1 MQIDDSDKCLLC
13 LKVVKKNQKSVCCN
27 ICDTW
32 VHFKCTH
39 LALSDFNRLASTE
52 EYYYC
57 RRCMSEALPFNYLSD
72 DFEFVNLLLHFFNGF
87 PIFSG
92 FVPNAQ
98 QLSLLNNNVILL
110 DDEIDPDVNSCRTL
124 ITPCN
129 YYLPNEIADRTEESQ
144 FASNLSLIHINARSM
159 VNKLVYI
166 ELLLTTIKN
175 DFDILAISETWEN
188 NLNT

>member
-1 MQIDDSDKCLLC
+1 
-13 LKVVKKNQKSVCCN
+13 
-27 ICDTW
+27 
-32 VHFKCTH
+32 
-39 LALSDFNRLASTE
+39 
-52 EYYYC
+52 
-57 RRCMSEALPFNYLSD
+57 MSEALPFNYLSD
-72 DFEFVNLLLHFFNGF
+72 DFEFVNFLLHFFNGF

-159 VNKLVYI
+159 VNKLV
-166 ELLLTTIKN
+166 N
-175 DFDILAISETWEN
+175 DFDILAVSVTWEN
-188 NLNT
+188 NLNTHLINIPGYT